1 ASANHRANQMT
12 PSIGEVVSSGTQSP
26 LKTAAGAK
34 TRVAI
39 LGAGPAG
46 LTAGL
51 ALARTGNAAVTVFER
66 RDAVGGN
73 AGSFLLDGVW
83 CDHGSH
89 RLHPVAEPRVLDEI
103 KLLLG

>member
-1 ASANHRANQMT
+1 MTHLVPEIVSA
-12 PSIGEVVSSGTQSP
+12 GTQNTVRTSSP
-26 LKTAAGAK
+26 RQ
-34 TRVAI
+34 TRVAV

-51 ALARTGNAAVTVFER
+51 SLARSNNAQVTVFER

-103 KLLLG
+103 KTLLGE